1 MSWESRLFFAAD
13 TIETSAVLSVL
24 EECFSESEPGTF
36 ALPPA
41 THREVRTDC
50 YVALPSAE
58 FGIKFRDQRVLE
70 LKRRTDTFAD
80 DADDASAVATAE
92 QWTKARVPS
101 EPGLVK
107 QFVTGAVEH
116 AAFAQL
122 AAVLASSLGDQASD
136 LCALLNDAEVDKLCV
151 VVKKSRWAT
160 RISNKARLEVA
171 ELELAFSDGRPPQR
185 VLSLCV
191 ENVKPQRMSE
201 RLVRMSAAL
210 RTRLQVEPIVGG
222 YPTFLRRLLL

>member
-1 MSWESRLFFAAD
+1 MSWESRLFIAAD
-13 TIETSAVLSVL
+13 TIETSTVLSVL
-24 EECFSESEPGTF
+24 EECFTESEPGTF

-41 THREVRTDC
+41 THREERTDC

-58 FGIKFRDQRVLE
+58 FGLKFRDQRVLE
-70 LKRRTDTFAD
+70 LKQRTDTFAG
-80 DADDASAVATAE
+80 DADADATVATAE

-101 EPGLVK
+101 DPGLVK
-107 QFVTGAVEH
+107 QFVTGAVDH
-116 AAFAQL
+116 AAFAEL
-122 AAVLASSLGDQASD
+122 AAVLRRSLGDQASD

-151 VVKKSRWAT
+151 VVRKSRWAT
-160 RISNKARLEVA
+160 SISKKASLEVA
-171 ELELAFSDGRPPQR
+171 ELELLFSDGRPPQR

-210 RTRLQVEPIVGG
+210 RTSLQVEPLIGG
-222 YPTFLRRLLL
+222 YPTLLRSLL